1 MKVQEAITKLIKD
14 NGLKKAEFA
23 RRLNVSPQAL
33 NGRLTQE
40 GIGIN
45 CVAEMVEKLNYR
57 VVLLP
62 DTAKLPTGSI
72 EVTLE

>member
-1 MKVQEAITKLIKD
+1 MRIQDAISKLIKD

-57 VVLLP
+57 VVLIP
-62 DTAKLPTGSI
+62 DTAKLPAGSV

>member
-1 MKVQEAITKLIKD
+1 MKIQDVMAKLIKD

-23 RRLNVSPQAL
+23 RRLDISPQAL

-45 CVAEMVEKLNYR
+45 CVAEMAEKLNYR
-57 VVLLP
+57 VVLVP
-62 DTAKLPTGSI
+62 DTAKLPVGSM
-72 EVTLE
+72 EVTIE